1 MKKYLPIVT
10 IILII
15 GLLIFLSNSIYA
27 LSTKENTT
35 IIDNDE
41 IYSIDVY
48 NNNKFTYT
56 SAPTLNT
63 KITKDSGMDSIISN
77 MAGIVGYLCA
87 AAAVIVI
94 IVKGVQFMNASPDGK
109 TEIKK
114 QMIAIVIGATM
125 VFAITQILRIISNVT
140 SNLF

>member
-77 MAGIVGYLCA
+77 VAGIVGYLCA

-109 TEIKK
+109 AEIKK